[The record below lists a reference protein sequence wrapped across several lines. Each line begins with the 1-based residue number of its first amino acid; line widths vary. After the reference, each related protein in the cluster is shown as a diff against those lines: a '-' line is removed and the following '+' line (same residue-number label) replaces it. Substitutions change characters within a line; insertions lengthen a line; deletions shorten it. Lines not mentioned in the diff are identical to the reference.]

1 MKGFGVFGI
10 YLLVL
15 AATAHRASAQAP
27 PPLPTPTLE
36 DTTMAKMRF
45 ERGMAHF
52 RLDEFQAA
60 VEQWE
65 EAFRL
70 KPDPAFLYNIAQA
83 YRLAKRPEKALV
95 FYEKYLKMSP
105 KAANHDEVERHIA
118 GLKRL
123 LKEQAKS
130 DSKPPAQAM
139 GDSSL
144 AATAPDEGA
153 QAGLV
158 AKAAQE
164 AASEVA
170 LSQASPAA
178 SPTPTV
184 ALPAASPTPTV
195 ALPAASPTP
204 TVAAADKP
212 AAAPG
217 STLSTASPAAPAGA
231 APAGVELAVAAPPP
245 TRPVY
250 KRAWFWGV
258 VGGAAVAAAVVVVAL
273 AARGGGSTVSQL
285 PRVEF

>member
-184 ALPAASPTPTV
+184 SP
-195 ALPAASPTP
+195 PAASPTP